1 MTSQPQQFTIPSRG
15 ERLRGYDPS
24 HPDFDITLTLTAGPG
39 LVDQITT
46 SAAERAATKALVIEG
61 LSGGKGLYV
70 NTVEVG

>member
-24 HPDFDITLTLTAGPG
+24 HPDFDITLTFTAGPG
-39 LVDQITT
+39 LVDALTT
-46 SAAERAATKALVIEG
+46 SHAEHLATKALVIEG
-61 LSGGKGLYV
+61 LSSGKGLHA